1 MKVSALNTM
10 LARSIALRRGFSTTP
25 ATFSHI
31 GKKPITIPPSV
42 TLDLPPLSISPDL
55 NLNTPNGKRIL
66 NVVGPLGT
74 HSIVVLPPVIL
85 SPPDAGSSS
94 LLVTVHD
101 ATKKPHKRAWG
112 LTRTLIHNAVVG
124 VSDGYTVELRLV
136 GVGYR
141 AAIEPIPEI
150 FRKLQSSTP
159 RVVRPRRPGAPPEVE
174 KPLPV
179 DRLNIKLG
187 FSHPVLIDIPVDI
200 TVTVPQPTKIQL
212 KGTDKQALGQ
222 FAAKIRA
229 WRKPEPYRGKVSKYE
244 DDVVNDRVYSLTTKR
259 SS

>member
-1 MKVSALNTM
+1 MTM
-10 LARSIALRRGFSTTP
+10 LPRSIAFKRTFSTSQ
-25 ATFSHI
+25 AQLSHI
-31 GKKPITIPPSV
+31 GKKPIIVPTTV
-42 TLDLPPLSISPDL
+42 TFDFPPLSIS
-55 NLNTPNGKRIL
+55 PNGKRIL
-66 NVVGPLGT
+66 NVLGPLGT
-74 HSIVVLPPVIL
+74 QSIVLLPPVIL
-85 SPPDAGSSS
+85 SPPSSEVSS
-94 LLVTVHD
+94 LSITVHD

-124 VSDGYTVELRLV
+124 VSEGYTVELRLV

-141 AAIEPIPEI
+141 AAIEPIPDI
-150 FRKLQSSTP
+150 FRKLQSLTP
-159 RVVRPRRPGAPPEVE
+159 RVIRPRRPGAPPEVE

-200 TVTVPQPTKIQL
+200 KVTVPQPTKILL

-229 WRKPEPYRGKVSKYE
+229 WRKPEPYRGKVSVRICV
-244 DDVVNDRVYSLTTKR
+244 D
-259 SS
+259 

>member
-1 MKVSALNTM
+1 MFLRSTALKR
-10 LARSIALRRGFSTTP
+10 AFSTSS
-25 ATFSHI
+25 SHLSHV

-42 TLDLPPLSISPDL
+42 TLDLPPLCISPDL

-66 NVVGPLGT
+66 NVVGPLGSQ
-74 HSIVVLPPVIL
+74 SIVVLPPVIL
-85 SPPDAGSSS
+85 APPDSPTTP

-101 ATKKPHKRAWG
+101 ATKKTHKRAWG

-124 VSDGYTVELRLV
+124 VSEGYTVELRLV

-141 AAIEPIPEI
+141 ASIEPIPEI

-159 RVVRPRRPGAPPEVE
+159 RIVRPRRPGAPPEVE
-174 KPLPV
+174 RPLPN

-200 TVTVPQPTKIQL
+200 SVAVPQPTKIQL

-229 WRKPEPYRGKVSKYE
+229 WRKPEPYRGKVSTRSVFA
-244 DDVVNDRVYSLTTKR
+244 DGRVYSLTTKR
-259 SS
+259 